1 MFASAI
7 NRPKLLGT
15 GNALAVVLDATGGDG
30 KAFSMQFEKQAPKIQ
45 RGMLRRIVISASA

>member
-1 MFASAI
+1 MFASAM

-30 KAFSMQFEKQAPKIQ
+30 KAFSMQFEKRAPKIQ
-45 RGMLRRIVISASA
+45 RGMLRIVISASA